1 MSISSKGNKIHT
13 YIYERRIHTYVQKLS
28 ITVVTRQMF
37 VPQEITATG
46 CAEVPAMFLL
56 DLLTLFLF
64 YYNFYEFSHKLS
76 MLRPKFMFVFL
87 LNFFVAL
94 LALASLH

>member
-1 MSISSKGNKIHT
+1 MHLSISSKGNKIHT

-64 YYNFYEFSHKLS
+64 YYNFYMNFRISLAC
-76 MLRPKFMFVFL
+76 LD
-87 LNFFVAL
+87 LNLCLYFY
-94 LALASLH
+94 